1 MKYVVKRGDT
11 LYSISKIY
19 GISVSELIEYNNLK
33 STNLSIGQ
41 ELIIPSNNQYVVEKG
56 DTLYSISRKTGVSV
70 SDLIIINGLSS
81 TVLQIG
87 QVLNL
92 TSTVI
97 DIPIGSSC
105 MGRGYVETN
114 YITHTV
120 KKGDNLYSIGRM
132 YGVSVDSI
140 KKLNNLNS
148 NLLNIGQVLKIKEDN

>member
-11 LYSISKIY
+11 LYGISKMY
-19 GISVSELIEYNNLK
+19 GISVSELIESNNLK

>member
-1 MKYVVKRGDT
+1 MKYVVKKGDT
-11 LYSISKIY
+11 LYGISKEF
-19 GISVSELIEYNNLK
+19 GISVSELIEFNNLK
-33 STNLSIGQ
+33 TTGLSIGQ
-41 ELIIPSNNQYVVEKG
+41 VLVIPSNDQYIVEKG

-70 SDLIIINGLSS
+70 SDLIIINGLDS

-92 TSTVI
+92 KSSI
-97 DIPIGSSC
+97 GDIPIGSSC
-105 MGRGYVETN
+105 MGRGYMYTN

-140 KKLNNLNS
+140 KKLNNLTS
-148 NLLNIGQVLKIKEDN
+148 NLLSIGQVLKIKEDK

>member
-11 LYSISKIY
+11 LYGISKIY

-140 KKLNNLNS
+140 KKLNNLSS
-148 NLLNIGQVLKIKEDN
+148 NLLNIGQVLKIKEDI

>member
-11 LYSISKIY
+11 LYGISKMY

>member
-11 LYSISKIY
+11 LYGISKMY

-148 NLLNIGQVLKIKEDN
+148 NLLNIGQVLKIKEDI